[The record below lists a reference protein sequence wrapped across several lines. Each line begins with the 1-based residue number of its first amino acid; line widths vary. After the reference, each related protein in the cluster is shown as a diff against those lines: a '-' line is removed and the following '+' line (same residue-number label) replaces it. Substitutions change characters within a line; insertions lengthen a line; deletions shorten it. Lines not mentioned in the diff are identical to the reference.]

1 MATDSV
7 AGETSTRAP
16 EPDTP
21 ENFVEE
27 PIAQPEQTEEGHMEP
42 VPSRERTTGPMPG
55 QESEEKDLEWWR
67 DRALRLQAEMENF
80 RRRQQRLT
88 GEQTRS
94 DRERLLRAFLK
105 IADDLERALKA
116 SEAEPQS
123 LREGVQ
129 ITHQSL
135 MRLLEQEG
143 VQRIMSKGQAF
154 DPNVHEAISTIPA
167 HSGDDGEPLVLEVVE
182 PGYMLGDR
190 LLRPAKVVVSK

>member
-1 MATDSV
+1 MKAQRKFRISDM
-7 AGETSTRAP
+7 AP
-16 EPDTP
+16 EPAAP
-21 ENFVEE
+21 EDFMEE
-27 PIAQPEQTEEGHMEP
+27 PNSQPEQVEEGRVEP
-42 VPSRERTTGPMPG
+42 TSSRERTAGPVPG

-88 GEQTRS
+88 EEQVRS
-94 DRERLLRAFLK
+94 DKERLLRTFLK

-116 SEAEPQS
+116 SEADPQS

-143 VQRIMSKGQAF
+143 VQRIMAKGQAF
-154 DPNVHEAISTIPA
+154 DPNVHEAISAIAA
-167 HSGDDGEPLVLEVVE
+167 HSGDNGEPLVLEVVE